1 MESPK
6 CQTLNFARPFFPN
19 SFVLLE
25 VEKSVADAFSSSD
38 SLSLTIRGHCS
49 DPLVV
54 CTSSRT
60 FGAKDVE
67 VSNTLLLLDGTP
79 NGAGANQ
86 QHIVSITNRFVE
98 LSEAFLPDQTFRLKA
113 LLEQNLL
120 DFYNENAPAAE
131 ESKGIKLSEL
141 LDQVQI
147 SEQQLREELAK
158 FAVVEPAEGIFHLL
172 NDGCQQKFLD
182 ELVELFDDADTIG
195 LQISAFSADSL
206 RQKVSPH
213 VTDIGWF
220 LRLFCTQNDDGS
232 FCVCPSTFVRC
243 RAQFVL
249 RAAADRAKQWRLD
262 EFEQSVRR
270 LLPDAFRHLNPCDF
284 LHGIA
289 LLSDSLVYG
298 KTLRALLPETLP
310 RELGPRLTHL
320 FSLKASWKRDEL
332 RPYVADFCSNSAKM
346 EELLLKY
353 CKVIGTGAERAY
365 IYRQM

>member
-1 MESPK
+1 MDSPK

-19 SFVLLE
+19 NFVLLE
-25 VEKSVADAFSSSD
+25 VEKSVADAFSSSNMITD
-38 SLSLTIRGHCS
+38 QFNHESLSLTIRGHCS

-131 ESKGIKLSEL
+131 ESKGIKLNEL
-141 LDQVQI
+141 LDHVQI

-172 NDGCQQKFLD
+172 SDECQQKFLD

-195 LQISAFSADSL
+195 
-206 RQKVSPH
+206 
-213 VTDIGWF
+213 
-220 LRLFCTQNDDGS
+220 
-232 FCVCPSTFVRC
+232 
-243 RAQFVL
+243 
-249 RAAADRAKQWRLD
+249 
-262 EFEQSVRR
+262 
-270 LLPDAFRHLNPCDF
+270 
-284 LHGIA
+284 
-289 LLSDSLVYG
+289 
-298 KTLRALLPETLP
+298 
-310 RELGPRLTHL
+310 
-320 FSLKASWKRDEL
+320 
-332 RPYVADFCSNSAKM
+332 
-346 EELLLKY
+346 
-353 CKVIGTGAERAY
+353 
-365 IYRQM
+365 